1 MILVSANYYFNKNIP
16 QKFRREQIIFTKT
29 NCMFIGH
36 FAVAFASK
44 KIDKSISL
52 GTAFLAAQW
61 LDLIWP
67 ILLLTGTETVEIIPG
82 KEPIPLSFTHY
93 PISHSL
99 LAVVGWALLLGTIY
113 FLVKRNVKSA
123 IIIGVLVLSHWF
135 LDLLVHVPDLPLSP
149 YAETKFGLGLWHYKY
164 LELAI
169 ETVMLGVAVYFY
181 NKTTAAKNKTGKI
194 ALWSLVLF
202 LYIAQLSN
210 TFGAAPP
217 SVNAIA
223 MVGLSQ
229 WLLVAWAY
237 WIDKYRVNT
246 KKMPLLI

>member
-1 MILVSANYYFNKNIP
+1 
-16 QKFRREQIIFTKT
+16 
-29 NCMFIGH
+29 MFIGH

-44 KIDKSISL
+44 KVDKSISL

-61 LDLIWP
+61 LELLWP
-67 ILLLTGTETVEIIPG
+67 VLLLTGTETVEIIPG

-99 LAVVGWALLLGTIY
+99 LAVAGWAVLLGTIY
-113 FLVKRNVKSA
+113 FLIKRNIKA
-123 IIIGVLVLSHWF
+123 ALIIGALVMSHWF

-149 YAETKFGLGLWHYKY
+149 FSETKLGLGLWHYKY

-169 ETVMLGVAVYFY
+169 ETAMLAIAFYFY
-181 NKTTAAKNKTGKI
+181 CKTTRAKNKTGRI
-194 ALWSLVLF
+194 TLWSLLAF

-210 TFGAAPP
+210 TFGSAPP

-223 MVGLSQ
+223 IIGLSQ

-237 WIDKYRVNT
+237 WIEKNRVNT
-246 KKMPLLI
+246 